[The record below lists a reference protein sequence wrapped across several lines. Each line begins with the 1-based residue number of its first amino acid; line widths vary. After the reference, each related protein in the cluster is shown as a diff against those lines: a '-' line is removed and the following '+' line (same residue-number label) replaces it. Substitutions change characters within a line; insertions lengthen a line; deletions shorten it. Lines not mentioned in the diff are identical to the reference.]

1 MTRPALFVGAAAL
14 GAFALSAAAQSS
26 SVDVRAAMQDGV
38 NPAMLAI
45 WDVGNN
51 AMNDTGGIDPAL
63 MDADKWANVA
73 ASAEQL
79 AAVGRSLEAGQS
91 FVAGAPDNRE
101 VAEGEIAM
109 ETVQGYLTADPETFR
124 LLAGQFA
131 DHADKIAAAAKARD
145 AATAGELINQMDA
158 VCESCHLQYWYPEQ

>member
-1 MTRPALFVGAAAL
+1 
-14 GAFALSAAAQSS
+14 SS
-26 SVDVRAAMQDGV
+26 SEIDVRAAMQDRV

-63 MDADKWANVA
+63 MDADKWASVA

-79 AAVGRSLEAGQS
+79 AAVGRSLVAGQCLV
-91 FVAGAPDNRE
+91 VAAHDPRE
-101 VAEGEIAM
+101 VAEGEISM
-109 ETVQGYLTADPETFR
+109 EAVQGYLTADPETFR

-131 DHADKIAAAAKARD
+131 DHADKIAAAAKAQD